1 MERTL
6 EKQQQQDFLLVICVS
21 VVWVPG
27 EARGSPG
34 FLGARSAGGSE
45 SLGVGAGVA
54 MGAKGLSIARNRA
67 APL

>member
-6 EKQQQQDFLLVICVS
+6 EKQQQDFLLVICVS
-21 VVWVPG
+21 MVWVPG

-34 FLGARSAGGSE
+34 SLGAGRAGGSE
-45 SLGVGAGVA
+45 SLCVGIGVA
-54 MGAKGLSIARNRA
+54 KGAKGPSIARNRA